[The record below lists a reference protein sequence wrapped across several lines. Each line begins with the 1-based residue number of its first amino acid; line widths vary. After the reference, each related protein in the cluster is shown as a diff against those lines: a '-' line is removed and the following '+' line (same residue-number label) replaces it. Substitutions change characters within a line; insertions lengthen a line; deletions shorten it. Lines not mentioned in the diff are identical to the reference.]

1 MNIIEIKNLSKSLQN
16 HQIIK
21 DIDLE
26 IQKGEIITLVGPSGS
41 GKSTL
46 LRCLNRLIEPDQ
58 GTIQFENKDYFNIPI
73 TTLRKNIVMV
83 PQESVMFPGTIH
95 DNIAFGLN
103 IHGIKDENIIVK
115 SIIDAGLSETFLK
128 KNAEKISGGEKK
140 RVSLARA
147 LSIQP
152 KVLLLDEP
160 TSGVDPKNIET
171 VEQNIIS
178 FSKQRHLTVI
188 WVTHDIQQAK
198 RVSRRIANLK
208 DGKITTVQNV
218 KDFKWEVAY

>member
-16 HQIIK
+16 HPIIK

-103 IHGIKDENIIVK
+103 IHGIKDETIIVK
-115 SIIDAGLSETFLK
+115 SIIDAGLSESFLK

-147 LSIQP
+147 LAIQP

-171 VEQNIIS
+171 VEQNIKS
-178 FSKQRHLTVI
+178 FTKQRHLTVI

>member
-1 MNIIEIKNLSKSLQN
+1 MNIIEIRNLSKSLQN

-21 DIDLE
+21 HIDLD
-26 IQKGEIITLVGPSGS
+26 IKKGEIITLVGPSGS

-58 GTIQFENKDYFNIPI
+58 GTIHFENKDYSTIPI
-73 TTLRKNIVMV
+73 HTLRKNIVMV
-83 PQESVMFPGTIH
+83 PQESVMFPGTIQ
-95 DNIAFGLN
+95 DNIRFGLN
-103 IHGIKDENIIVK
+103 IHGIKDEDIIVK
-115 SIIDAGLSETFLK
+115 SIVDAGLSESFLK

-147 LSIQP
+147 LVIQP

-178 FSKQRHLTVI
+178 FTTQRHLTVI
-188 WVTHDIQQAK
+188 WVTHDVQQAK
-198 RVSRRIANLK
+198 RVSKRIANLK
-208 DGKITTVQNV
+208 DGKITNVQNV